1 MLEIH
6 ADVNKATVGM
16 IYFLFKLRGWIFHLK
31 VWKNWFF
38 SPDVSL
44 GWNIW
49 KICYLQQIVN
59 YQERIPCV
67 EIPNLVFRKHEI
79 TGTKYLSNVRTQC
92 LSSENHAV
100 SFNWFEGQLLHY
112 FYRKM
117 IQQSL
122 WEWDQWETSMN
133 DVIGSYETKQD
144 TCNYIFLIF
153 PWGLPGFKMFKNL

>member
-31 VWKNWFF
+31 
-38 SPDVSL
+38 
-44 GWNIW
+44 IW
-49 KICYLQQIVN
+49 KK
-59 YQERIPCV
+59 
-67 EIPNLVFRKHEI
+67 LVFFLLMSLWGEI
-79 TGTKYLSNVRTQC
+79 FEKSVISNRLWIIKREYPVLKYPIWSSGSTRSTALNNVRTQC

-100 SFNWFEGQLLHY
+100 SLNWFEGQLLHY

-117 IQQSL
+117 IQKSL